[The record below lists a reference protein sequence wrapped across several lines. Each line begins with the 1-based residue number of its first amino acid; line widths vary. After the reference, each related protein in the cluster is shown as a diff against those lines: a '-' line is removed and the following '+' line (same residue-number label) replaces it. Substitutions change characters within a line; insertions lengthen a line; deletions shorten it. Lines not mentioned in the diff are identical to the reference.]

1 MNKQN
6 LLVYD
11 YNILYDILYELK
23 DVLNFDIK
31 KISKKDLNN
40 TANEANNLVISKSDL
55 NIQNQ
60 IKISQTPIEL
70 NKLLDQLKIKFLK
83 IKIDFQKN
91 IKIGKYILNLNTRN
105 ISSNEKIFG
114 TYWKRNSNY
123 FFLNKSKK
131 AIKIEELQSEVWGH
145 KSKLETH
152 TVETH
157 VYRLRKKILK
167 QFKDNN
173 FIVSSKKGYF
183 IFWKKKNYIAKDL
196 FSKKY
201 KPKVI
206 KPKKG
211 KGSFKRKKK

>member
-31 KISKKDLNN
+31 KISRKDLNN
-40 TANEANNLVISKSDL
+40 TANEASNLIISKSDL

-60 IKISQTPIEL
+60 IKIIQTPIEL
-70 NKLLDQLKIKFLK
+70 NKLLDQLNINFLK
-83 IKIDFQKN
+83 IKIDLQKN

-105 ISSNEKIFG
+105 ISSNEKSLALTEKETAII
-114 TYWKRNSNY
+114 S
-123 FFLNKSKK
+123 FLNKSKK

-183 IFWKKKNYIAKDL
+183 IF
-196 FSKKY
+196 
-201 KPKVI
+201 
-206 KPKKG
+206 
-211 KGSFKRKKK
+211 